1 MYLLDFNASTDENTV
16 EEGEEE
22 NFSLS
27 FRTPK
32 RSQSPK
38 HIKLKLPMSTLA
50 GKISFLLLLSSWQSQ
65 RHFRGHPYKIES
77 KSIPALF
84 DGRGVSGGWAGQF
97 PTHVLAKS
105 HPKFLHKGSPNVRW
119 AH

>member
-1 MYLLDFNASTDENTV
+1 MKFGLQILYLLDFNACTDENTV

-27 FRTPK
+27 FQTPK

-50 GKISFLLLLSSWQSQ
+50 GKIFFFLLLLSSWQSQ
-65 RHFRGHPYKIES
+65 SHFRGHP
-77 KSIPALF
+77 
-84 DGRGVSGGWAGQF
+84 
-97 PTHVLAKS
+97 
-105 HPKFLHKGSPNVRW
+105 
-119 AH
+119 

>member
-1 MYLLDFNASTDENTV
+1 MEFGIQTLYLLDFNACTDENKV

-50 GKISFLLLLSSWQSQ
+50 GKISFFFCYCCQVGNLKAILGDIHL
-65 RHFRGHPYKIES
+65 RHCIHDKIQ
-77 KSIPALF
+77 IF
-84 DGRGVSGGWAGQF
+84 
-97 PTHVLAKS
+97 
-105 HPKFLHKGSPNVRW
+105 
-119 AH
+119 

>member
-1 MYLLDFNASTDENTV
+1 MEFGIQTLYLLDFNACTDENKV

-50 GKISFLLLLSSWQSQ
+50 GKISFFLLLLSSWQSQ
-65 RHFRGHPYKIES
+65 SHFRGHPFAAFFS
-77 KSIPALF
+77 
-84 DGRGVSGGWAGQF
+84 
-97 PTHVLAKS
+97 
-105 HPKFLHKGSPNVRW
+105 
-119 AH
+119 

>member
-1 MYLLDFNASTDENTV
+1 MEFRIQILYLLDFNACTDENTV

-50 GKISFLLLLSSWQSQ
+50 GKIYIFFLLLLSSWQSQ
-65 RHFRGHPYKIES
+65 SHFRGHPYKIE
-77 KSIPALF
+77 
-84 DGRGVSGGWAGQF
+84 
-97 PTHVLAKS
+97 
-105 HPKFLHKGSPNVRW
+105 
-119 AH
+119 